1 MTADEYRKAYIE
13 ARNLANKITIQT
25 QRELIKVFKE
35 AAELAAEQ
43 VKITEAAGL
52 SDITSMSWRQIEN
65 QLQAGA
71 DIVSNAVQEF
81 TPKAISKAYGNYLGV
96 DVDYLGDTIKASGTS
111 AITKAGIKNIGA
123 GINLE
128 LLAIQANRV
137 FQDGYTFSE
146 RVWKLFDPDSGLP
159 IGVNGDYQ
167 YRIKNIIL
175 SGQAQG
181 RDNIK
186 IAQDIQTYVAKG
198 KKAVFTE
205 GRYGKLLPGTRK
217 YYRRISRTVDWRA
230 LRIVRS
236 EMSASLQQAGIL
248 EGTVNPAATKM
259 YNWVKQ
265 SGNPIDIDGSRNAS
279 GLRCIDLQEA
289 SPYKLEDVPDYQHSN
304 CSCSVIPVLM
314 DQREFVAD
322 LKSWTPGSGPAY
334 LDQWYQT
341 IYKTANT

>member
-1 MTADEYRKAYIE
+1 MIAAEYRKAYLE
-13 ARNLANKITIQT
+13 ARNLANKITLQT
-25 QRELIKVFKE
+25 QRELLKVFKE
-35 AAELAAEQ
+35 AADLAAEQ
-43 VKITEAAGL
+43 VKITDADGL
-52 SDITSMSWRQIEN
+52 SDLTSMSWRQIEN
-65 QLQAGA
+65 QLKAGA
-71 DIVSNAVQEF
+71 DLISNAVEEL
-81 TPKAISKAYGNYLGV
+81 TPKAISEAYGNYLSV
-96 DVDYLGDTIKASGTS
+96 DVDYIGDTIKASGTS
-111 AITKAGIKNIGA
+111 AITKTGVKNIGA
-123 GINLE
+123 GVNLQ
-128 LLAIQANRV
+128 LLAVQANRV

-146 RVWKLFDPDSGLP
+146 RIWKLFDPDSGLP

-198 KKAVFTE
+198 KQAVFTE
-205 GRYGKLLPGTRK
+205 GRYGKLLPGTRE

-236 EMSASLQQAGIL
+236 EMHASLQQAGVL

-265 SGNPIDIDGSRNAS
+265 SGNPIDVSGANTAT
-279 GLRCIDLQEA
+279 GLRCIDLEAA
-289 SPYKLEDVPDYQHSN
+289 SPYKLQDVPSYNHPH
-304 CSCSVIPVLM
+304 CSCSVIPILM
-314 DQREFVAD
+314 DQRDFVKE
-322 LKSWTPGSGPAY
+322 LKNFTIGDGSR

-341 IYKTANT
+341 IYKTANP